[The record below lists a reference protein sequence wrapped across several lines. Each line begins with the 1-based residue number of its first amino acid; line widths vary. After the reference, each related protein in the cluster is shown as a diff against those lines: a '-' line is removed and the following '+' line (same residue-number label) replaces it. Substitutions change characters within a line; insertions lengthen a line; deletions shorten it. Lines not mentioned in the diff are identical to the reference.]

1 MTILATVYDINP
13 YKGSESGTGWNL
25 VNQISKY
32 NKVIAITRKN
42 NKENIEKYIKENNIS
57 RENLEF
63 KYYDLPYWMRFWKK
77 GSRGSSLYFYL
88 WQMFM
93 PIFILKNKIKF
104 DIAHN
109 LNFHTDA
116 FPTFLWI
123 LRKPLVWG
131 PINHHEKIPSQYLLS
146 KKEFIKDR
154 IKTAIKIFNWN
165 VDPFIYISKRT
176 ADYILVGNSSVIK
189 RLNLKNNTYNLSQ
202 VASDDNNIDT
212 RKSEKFTIIS
222 AGRFVQLKGFDITLA
237 SYEKFFNKLNEADK
251 SNIELLVIGNG
262 PLKSYLKNQF
272 KNYNSLNTIKFIE
285 WVTKEEINN
294 YYSKSHLYLFPS
306 YEGAGMV
313 IAEALSFGL
322 PVVCFNNYGP
332 GELTNDK
339 CAIRIPYSSYDKSIE
354 DFSKALV
361 KIYEDKELLQNMSL
375 EARKLFEEKYTWEA
389 KGREINSL
397 YLKLKEKY
405 KIKDSK

>member
-1 MTILATVYDINP
+1 MQKHCPENGYKP
-13 YKGSESGTGWNL
+13 YT
-25 VNQISKY
+25 
-32 NKVIAITRKN
+32 
-42 NKENIEKYIKENNIS
+42 
-57 RENLEF
+57 F
-63 KYYDLPYWMRFWKK
+63 C
-77 GSRGSSLYFYL
+77 L

-146 KKEFIKDR
+146 KKELIKDR

-165 VDPFIYISKRT
+165 VDPFIHISKRT

-212 RKSEKFTIIS
+212 KKSEKFTIIS

-237 SYEKFFNKLNEADK
+237 SYEKFFNKLCEADK

-262 PLKSYLKNQF
+262 PLKSYLKNQS
-272 KNYNSLNTIKFIE
+272 KNYNSLNSIKFIE
-285 WVTKEEINN
+285 WLTKEEINN

-313 IAEALSFGL
+313 IAEALSFAL
-322 PVVCFNNYGP
+322 PIICFDNYGP

-354 DFSKALV
+354 DFSKALI